1 MSLHL
6 LLLTNSMMCYSDCA
20 RFGFKYLAGA
30 SDLMMRRLRLCM
42 NSQDKFRLS
51 KIWFFIATAS
61 ESARKW
67 FLVLSPVWP
76 DWSIYWTLGNF
87 LNLLATINLPK
98 TFCKGVKIY
107 HFPSEI
113 ILGNF
118 YWHLE
123 IFSGHTAQDANSAQ
137 EGSVE
142 LKMDPILLY

>member
-1 MSLHL
+1 MEPAHAPSY
-6 LLLTNSMMCYSDCA
+6 C
-20 RFGFKYLAGA
+20 
-30 SDLMMRRLRLCM
+30 
-42 NSQDKFRLS
+42 
-51 KIWFFIATAS
+51 
-61 ESARKW
+61 
-67 FLVLSPVWP
+67 VLQWWSSRAVQP
-76 DWSIYWTLGNF
+76 DWAIYWTLGNF

-98 TFCKGVKIY
+98 TFCKGVKIN

>member
-123 IFSGHTAQDANSAQ
+123 IFSCHAAQDANSAQ

-142 LKMDPILLY
+142 LKMDPISLF